1 MKLHSVNP
9 TAYGPGSTD
18 VLVTLEKDN
27 GQLQNV
33 PLYNAVGLQAQYAA
47 NDKKA
52 QDQDA
57 KHSQVLHQ
65 LKADY
70 DLAVQRAST
79 EHDKARVAI
88 TTERTAIDQQARAA
102 AEAVLAKPEVVAS
115 DKQK

>member
-18 VLVTLEKDN
+18 VLVTIEKDN

-33 PLYNAVGLQAQYAA
+33 PLHNATGLQVQYAA

-52 QDQDA
+52 QDQHVT
-57 KHSQVLHQ
+57 HSQTLHK

-70 DLAVQRAST
+70 DAAVQQASA
-79 EHDKARVAI
+79 EHDKVRATIASDRAK
-88 TTERTAIDQQARAA
+88 IDDQAY
-102 AEAVLAKPEVVAS
+102 AEALVELAKPEAQPS
-115 DKQK
+115 GGK